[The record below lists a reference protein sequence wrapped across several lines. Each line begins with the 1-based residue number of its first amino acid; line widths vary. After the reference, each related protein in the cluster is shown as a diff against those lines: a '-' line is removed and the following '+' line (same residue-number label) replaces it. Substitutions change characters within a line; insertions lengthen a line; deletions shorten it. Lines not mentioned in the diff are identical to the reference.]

1 MRARQ
6 KIISSIFKGCA
17 KMYERHFD
25 TLCELTT
32 HDFEGEIEALLSASR
47 VDATP
52 PVRDVFYVRTDFDKV
67 RLGVFIQSR
76 ARTLESE
83 AAGGDV
89 AAYMAQPRTWRA
101 ITAQMR
107 VLAQNGMAHLDLNPG
122 NLVVTRG
129 LPRPVQ
135 VIDLANALRSSDH
148 IPLYKDTTDAER
160 AQLGTQWRMALM
172 AQHLLRMWNIPS
184 MRARD
189 VFTEKLLPR
198 IRELVQV
205 EQDKCDALLAR
216 YLVPGQSPAQFY
228 EVNLYE

>member
-1 MRARQ
+1 
-6 KIISSIFKGCA
+6 
-17 KMYERHFD
+17 
-25 TLCELTT
+25 
-32 HDFEGEIEALLSASR
+32 
-47 VDATP
+47 
-52 PVRDVFYVRTDFDKV
+52 
-67 RLGVFIQSR
+67 
-76 ARTLESE
+76 
-83 AAGGDV
+83 
-89 AAYMAQPRTWRA
+89 
-101 ITAQMR
+101 
-107 VLAQNGMAHLDLNPG
+107 MAHLDLNPG

-129 LPRPVQ
+129 LPGRCRSLIWPTRCG
-135 VIDLANALRSSDH
+135 LRT